1 MGTKRKNLTAKQR
14 MALELMTGGEGLTY
28 KEICERVGIDHS
40 NLYRWRTA
48 QEFAHFQAEYN
59 KLMDAKWLA
68 TIEAA
73 RESALELCKNGN
85 QKMVEFVLKNDGL
98 NPTQKVEADIN
109 TDIVI
114 TIDD

>member
-1 MGTKRKNLTAKQR
+1 MGKRRNLTAKQR
-14 MALELMTGGEGLTY
+14 MAIELLTGGEGLTY
-28 KEICERVGIDHS
+28 KEIAERVGIDVK
-40 NLYRWRTA
+40 NLYLWRTSPD
-48 QEFAHFQAEYN
+48 FAMFQAEYN
-59 KLMDAKWLA
+59 KVMDAKWLA

-73 RESALELCKNGN
+73 RQSAFELCKNGN

-114 TIDD
+114 TIDE

>member
-1 MGTKRKNLTAKQR
+1 MGKRRNLTAKQR
-14 MALELMTGGEGLTY
+14 MAIELLTGGEGLTY
-28 KEICERVGIDHS
+28 KEIAERVQIDPK
-40 NLYRWRTA
+40 NLYLWRTSP
-48 QEFAHFQAEYN
+48 EFAMFQAEYN
-59 KLMDAKWLA
+59 KVMDAKWLA

-73 RESALELCKNGN
+73 RQSAFELCKSGN